1 MKKLSY
7 KTLMACGLTAV
18 MACGMTSCSDDDDNN
33 ENNGSEA
40 EALLQKANE
49 QFVDATVIPT
59 YHGLATSCVDLQE
72 TIEALADGSQSTD
85 AAVVLACKQW
95 KEARQYWE
103 WSEAF
108 LFGAASKYGID
119 PHIDT
124 WPLDAVALENL
135 LNSPKMMA
143 DIENTVANLNS
154 GLVGFHG
161 LEYIIFRNGESRKYA
176 DIPNDELRYAAA
188 VAADLTLSA
197 YRLEAAWAGLDNV
210 SAEGQEILADAEA
223 EPEDDFGEQMRLC
236 GQAGSVWKTV
246 TDGSVQ
252 ILEGCRNIVDEVAHS
267 KIGKPHSGEDVNYIE
282 SPHSYNSIQDFYD
295 NICSVRHAY
304 YGGLEAT
311 TPQEGSIAAYLAVAA
326 PAVHQQVVTTLNAS
340 LKAIDSME
348 RPFVLHYNSS
358 EAKVTAAIEALETL
372 DDALAAAQKVLN

>member
-7 KTLMACGLTAV
+7 KTLMACGLTAL
-18 MACGMTSCSDDDDNN
+18 MACGMTACSDDEDNN
-33 ENNGSEA
+33 TDPTDQA
-40 EALLQKANE
+40 EAYLQQANE

-59 YHGLATSCVDLQE
+59 YHGLATNCEALQA
-72 TIEALADGSQSTD
+72 TIEALADGSLTTD
-85 AAVVLACKQW
+85 AGVVTACDEW
-95 KEARQYWE
+95 KAARQYWE

-197 YRLEAAWAGLDNV
+197 YRLEAAWAGLENV
-210 SAEGQEILADAEA
+210 SAEAQAVLADAEE

-311 TPQEGSIAAYLAVAA
+311 TAQAGSIAAYLAEAN
-326 PAVHQQVVTTLNAS
+326 PAVHQQVVAALNAS
-340 LKAIDSME
+340 LTAINSME

-358 EAKVTAAIEALETL
+358 ETKVTAAIEALETL
-372 DDALAAAQKVLN
+372 DDALAAAQKALQ

>member
-124 WPLDAVALENL
+124 WPLDAVALDNL

-197 YRLEAAWAGLDNV
+197 YRLEAAWAGLDNI

-267 KIGKPHSGEDVNYIE
+267 KIGKPHSGEDINYIE

-372 DDALAAAQKVLN
+372 DDALAAAQKALN

>member
-7 KTLMACGLTAV
+7 QTLMACVLTAV
-18 MACGMTSCSDDDDNN
+18 MACSMSSCSDDDDDDNSLKDN
-33 ENNGSEA
+33 A
-40 EALLQKANE
+40 EAYLQKANE

-59 YHGLATSCVDLQE
+59 YHGLATSS
-72 TIEALADGSQSTD
+72 EALQSLIEDLASGTRSTD
-85 AAVVLACKQW
+85 ADVVLACNQW

-108 LFGAASKYGID
+108 LFGAASKYSID

-210 SAEGQEILADAEA
+210 SEEAQAVLADAEM

-282 SPHSYNSIQDFYD
+282 SPHAYNSIQDFYD

-311 TPQEGSIAAYLAVAA
+311 TPQAGSIAAYLAEAA
-326 PAVHQQVVTTLNAS
+326 PEVHAQVVATLTAS

-358 EAKVTAAIEALETL
+358 EAKVTAAIAALETL
-372 DDALAAAQKVLN
+372 DDALAAAQKALQ